1 MAKSLSTKTLR
12 QPITSANSE
21 SSANAARSR
30 LELQIACV
38 SLRVALG
45 VGLLSA
51 VADRFG
57 LWGSPG
63 QPSVAWGN
71 FGNFLVYTAKL
82 NPWCP
87 SVLIP
92 ALGWFVTFAE
102 SALGVGLL
110 IGFRLR
116 LIARFTAIMLTLFAV
131 AMTMTLGVHAP
142 LNYSVFAFA
151 AGAFLLSAVTR
162 FSSKQ
167 TSPDLER

>member
-1 MAKSLSTKTLR
+1 MTKTLSTKRVSPAVTR
-12 QPITSANSE
+12 D
-21 SSANAARSR
+21 SSAHAAGSR
-30 LELQIACV
+30 FEIQIACV
-38 SLRVALG
+38 LLRIALG

-57 LWGSPG
+57 LWGAPG

-71 FGNFLVYTAKL
+71 FNNFLAYTAKL

-87 SVLIP
+87 VTLIP
-92 ALGWFVTFAE
+92 ALGWFVTLAE

-116 LIARFTAIMLTLFAV
+116 LVARLTAIMLALFAA
-131 AMTMTLGVHAP
+131 AMTMSLGVHAP

-151 AGAFLLSAVTR
+151 AGAFLLSAVTT
-162 FSSKQ
+162 SNSTQ
-167 TSPDLER
+167 TSPDLEK

>member
-1 MAKSLSTKTLR
+1 VLLR
-12 QPITSANSE
+12 I
-21 SSANAARSR
+21 
-30 LELQIACV
+30 
-38 SLRVALG
+38 ALG

-57 LWGSPG
+57 LWGAPG

-71 FGNFLVYTAKL
+71 FNNFLVYTAKL

-87 SVLIP
+87 AALIP

-102 SALGVGLL
+102 SALGIGLL

-116 LIARFTAIMLTLFAV
+116 LIARLTAIMLALFAV
-131 AMTMTLGVHAP
+131 AMTMSLGVHAP

-151 AGAFLLSAVTR
+151 AAAFLLSAVTR
-162 FSSKQ
+162 SKSKQ
-167 TSPDLER
+167 TVPDLEK

>member
-1 MAKSLSTKTLR
+1 VLLR
-12 QPITSANSE
+12 I
-21 SSANAARSR
+21 
-30 LELQIACV
+30 
-38 SLRVALG
+38 ALG

-57 LWGSPG
+57 LWGAPG

-71 FGNFLVYTAKL
+71 FNNFLVYTAKL

-87 SVLIP
+87 AALIP

-102 SALGVGLL
+102 SALGIGLL

-116 LIARFTAIMLTLFAV
+116 LIARLTAIMLALFAV
-131 AMTMTLGVHAP
+131 AMTMSLGVHAP

-151 AGAFLLSAVTR
+151 AAAFLLSAVTR
-162 FSSKQ
+162 SKSKQ
-167 TSPDLER
+167 TFPDLEK